1 MFNRTEYMDLNVLAD
16 RRLPMTTTL
25 VPHGDAAGALSFSR
39 LSPYCLSLNGTWQF
53 AFLDSPLQL
62 PAEPWTLDTPEIITV
77 PGSWEM
83 QGWGQKQYTNV
94 NFPFP
99 YDPPFVPDENP
110 VGVYRTAFT
119 LPEAFSGRQTRIV
132 FEGVDSCF
140 YLYINGQYAG
150 FSKTPH
156 LSASFDISA
165 FVKEGQENELV
176 ALVFQMCDASYLEDQ
191 DKWRHHGIFRDVLLT
206 SFAASRIEDVV
217 AEASLD
223 ADNQTGTLQVQVAA
237 TGLQELS
244 LRLLDGGKELLRHRL
259 QVKQGLAQADFRIPG
274 VRPWT
279 AETPH
284 LYTLLLEI
292 PGQAEAVRLGFRR
305 VEIIGE
311 RLFVNGRS
319 IKLKGV
325 NRHDTHETLGSVMSL
340 DLLLQDALIIK
351 RNNMNAV
358 RTAHYPTDPRFL
370 DICDE
375 VGLYVIDEADIEC
388 HGVTSFSHYDLM
400 ARDPVWEK
408 QFVDRG
414 VRMVQRDRNHPSVI
428 FWSLGNESGY
438 GHNHVKMAEA
448 MRALDTSRPI
458 HYERDEKGET
468 ADMISQMY
476 TSIPNLIAHGKQK
489 GKKPFFLCEY
499 AHAMGLGPGNLED
512 YWQAIYKY
520 DRLIGGC
527 VWEMVD
533 HGIKQ
538 VTEDGVPY
546 YAYGGDFGEQP
557 HDGNFCVD
565 ALLYPDRSPHTG
577 MKETKHVLRPVRA
590 EMKDEATGRIRLRNL
605 FDFTDLSA
613 LSLEYF
619 VEKDGRVYSQGRAS
633 LKGAPQKAVSLR
645 LDLGEYPRGS
655 QLRLRYTYVQTPAW
669 AEAGHLH
676 LVAEDQ
682 LPLALGHEPVQARL
696 TAQRLGL
703 QQDARSI
710 TVTSGQAAYQ
720 FTRQGKGLSGILY
733 QGSQLLKAPFSGNLF
748 RATTDNDRGFAKMA
762 QRWQARGLD
771 RLLSRLTRFEAEE
784 GAGQIKVYVSSVL
797 APKSL
802 PPVLRLDQAF
812 TFLPDGRVLLKV
824 DYVPLDLRED
834 LYLPRLGLR
843 FQMPGQ
849 FDRLTWLGRGPQES
863 YPDMKTGALLGKYQ
877 ARVQDTHENYI
888 YPQENGSHEDT
899 SCLMLHAETGQGLV
913 IASKEGFAFSAHDY
927 TIEQLEAARHTY
939 DLKPGDFTQV
949 TIDGKMGPLGSNSC
963 GPEPLKEDLL
973 FLKEPRSFR
982 YVLLAADAQVLP
994 DIGELKE
1001 ALIQ

>member
-39 LSPYCLSLNGTWQF
+39 LSPYCENLNGTWQF
-53 AFLDSPLQL
+53 AFLDSPLAL
-62 PAEPWTLDTPEIITV
+62 PEDPCTLQTPETITV

-83 QGWGQKQYTNV
+83 QGYGQMQYTNV

-99 YDPPFVPDENP
+99 YNPPFVPDENP
-110 VGVYRTAFT
+110 VGVYRRMFRLPAAF
-119 LPEAFSGRQTRIV
+119 AGRQTRIV

-156 LSASFDISA
+156 LSASFDITE
-165 FVKEGQENELV
+165 FVKEDGENELV
-176 ALVFQMCDASYLEDQ
+176 VLVFQMCDASYLEDQ

-206 SFAASRIEDVV
+206 SFADTRIEDVV
-217 AEASLD
+217 ADASLD
-223 ADNQTGTLQVQVAA
+223 QDNVTGTLKVEVAVTGAQEVQ
-237 TGLQELS
+237 
-244 LRLLDGGKELLRHRL
+244 LRLMDGEQEMVSQVL
-259 QVKQGLAQADFRIPG
+259 QVNKGRAQADIRLPG
-274 VRPWT
+274 IRPWT
-279 AETPH
+279 AETPN

-311 RLFVNGRS
+311 RLFVNGKS
-319 IKLKGV
+319 IKIKGV
-325 NRHDTHETLGSVMSL
+325 NRHDTHETLGSVMPV
-340 DLLLQDALIIK
+340 DLLLRDALIIK

-400 ARDPVWEK
+400 AKDPVWEA

-438 GHNHVKMAEA
+438 GHNHVQMAKA
-448 MRALDTSRPI
+448 MRELDASRPI
-458 HYERDEKGET
+458 HYERDEEGET

-512 YWQAIYKY
+512 YWQAIYQY

-527 VWEMVD
+527 VWELVD

-538 VTEDGVPY
+538 VTEDGQQY
-546 YAYGGDFGEQP
+546 YAYGGDFGEHP
-557 HDGNFCVD
+557 HDRNFCVD

-577 MKETKHVLRPVRA
+577 MKEYKHVLHPVRA
-590 EMKDEATGRIRLRNL
+590 EIKDEAIGHLRLKNL
-605 FDFTDLSA
+605 FDFTSLSELA
-613 LSLEYF
+613 LEYF
-619 VEKDGRVYSQGRAS
+619 VEKDGQVYAQGRAA
-633 LKGAPQKAVSLR
+633 LKGAPGRTANLR
-645 LDLGEYPRGS
+645 LSLGDYPRGS
-655 QLRLRYTYVQTPAW
+655 LLRLRYTYVTTPHW
-669 AEAGHLH
+669 AEAGHV
-676 LVAEDQ
+676 VAQEQ
-682 LPLALGHEPVQARL
+682 LPLALGHEAPKASLPPRALSLAR
-696 TAQRLGL
+696 
-703 QQDARSI
+703 DARSI
-710 TVTSGQAAYQ
+710 TVTSGQAAYR
-720 FTRQGKGLSGILY
+720 FTREGKGLAGILFG
-733 QGSQLLKAPFSGNLF
+733 GSQMLKEPLTGNLF
-748 RATTDNDRGFAKMA
+748 RATTDNDRGFANMA
-762 QRWQARGLD
+762 RRWQTRGLD
-771 RLLSRLTRFEAEE
+771 KPLLRLTRFEAEE
-784 GAGQIKVYVSSVL
+784 AGDSIRVFVSTVM

-802 PPVLRLDQAF
+802 PPILTLDQAF
-812 TFLPDGRVLLKV
+812 TFLPDGRVLLEAT
-824 DYVPLDLRED
+824 YVPQGIQED

-849 FDRLTWLGRGPQES
+849 YDRLTWLGRGPHES
-863 YPDMKTGALLGKYQ
+863 YPDMKTGALIGKYQ
-877 ARVQDTHENYI
+877 ATVQDTHEPYV
-888 YPQENGSHEDT
+888 YPQENGSHQDT
-899 SCLMLHAETGQGLV
+899 SCVMVHSLAGQGLV

-927 TIEQLEAARHTY
+927 SIEQLEAARHTY
-939 DLKPGDFTQV
+939 DLQPGDFTEV
-949 TIDGKMGPLGSNSC
+949 LLDGVMGPLGSNSC

-973 FLKEPRSFR
+973 FLKEPRSFQF
-982 YVLLAADAQVLP
+982 VLMAADVQTMP
-994 DIGELKE
+994 DFGTFKE
-1001 ALIQ
+1001 ALLK